1 MGNFSLMCVLCNKVS
16 SLLRSKTYNLGQIHL
31 ISHTHTHTHTQTHT
45 AHSGAS
51 KLTHQGSK

>member
-31 ISHTHTHTHTQTHT
+31 ISHTHTQTHT